1 MYRVTPTSAPFS
13 EEKTMT
19 VRNLIGYRRNGAPI
33 YLAQGGAPT
42 PHEIISSKRGAL
54 LAQRGAILDKAVGEK
69 RGLLA
74 SEQREHNRLSSEIL
88 PLSQRLDD
96 IADLERRQGLDNM
109 ARKDSG
115 FPERSGPV
123 GGAYT
128 SGGSTYHRGEQSPSF
143 FRDLWTAQRGDAD
156 AADRLRSNNREVGME
171 SRALGNTNATGGSA
185 GEFAPPAWILDAYV
199 KLARPGRVTADLF
212 HKEDLPA
219 GVSSVNI
226 PRVATGTTV
235 AIQSMQNTA
244 VSQTDLT
251 TNSLSS
257 GIVTLA
263 GKQVISQQLLDQS
276 GTGGR
281 VDEVVLGDLTGD
293 LARQLGTQV
302 LTGTGVG
309 GQLKGFLTAT
319 SSNVLPWTTTTPT
332 ATGFY
337 GRLAQLQGA
346 INSTRFK
353 APDVI
358 VMHPRRWAWFASF
371 TDSTGRPLVVPSA
384 GAFNSMA
391 SAGDDQAV
399 GRVGSVLGCDV
410 YTDPNI
416 PVNRGGGTEDVVLMF
431 VRDDVWLWEA
441 NLRAEAFT
449 SPLADVMGILY
460 RVYNYF
466 AMVPDRYSASLGQIA
481 GSGLVTPAFAA

>member
-1 MYRVTPTSAPFS
+1 MLHTH
-13 EEKTMT
+13 
-19 VRNLIGYRRNGAPI
+19 LLGYRKNGKPI
-33 YLAQGGAPT
+33 YLIQGGAPT
-42 PHEIISSKRGAL
+42 PHEIISGKRGAL
-54 LAQRGAILDKAVGEK
+54 LAQRGALLDRAVNEK
-69 RGLLA
+69 RGLMA
-74 SEQREHNRLSSEIL
+74 SEQREHDRLSSEIA
-88 PLSQRLDD
+88 PLTVRLGE
-96 IADLERRQGLDNM
+96 IADLERRTKLDN
-109 ARKDSG
+109 AAHAHSG
-115 FPERSGPV
+115 VVQTGLQNGYHV
-123 GGAYT
+123 GG
-128 SGGSTYHRGEQSPSF
+128 GQTYHRGNNSPSF

-235 AIQSMQNTA
+235 AIQSTQNTA

-319 SSNVLPWTTTTPT
+319 SSNVLPWTTATPT

-466 AMVPDRYSASLGQIA
+466 AMVPDRYSASLGQLA

>member
-1 MYRVTPTSAPFS
+1 MLHART
-13 EEKTMT
+13 
-19 VRNLIGYRRNGAPI
+19 LLGYRKSGQPI
-33 YLAQGGAPT
+33 HLIQGGAPT
-42 PHEIISSKRGAL
+42 PAEIIGAKRDAL
-54 LAQRGAILDKAVGEK
+54 LAERGAILNAAVGEK
-69 RGLLA
+69 RGMLA
-74 SEQREHNRLSSEIL
+74 SEQRRYNQLCSEIA
-88 PLSQRLDD
+88 PLTERLDE
-96 IADLERRQGLDNM
+96 IADLERRTKLDN
-109 ARKDSG
+109 AAHAHSG
-115 FPERSGPV
+115 VVQTGLQNAYHV
-123 GGAYT
+123 GG
-128 SGGSTYHRGEQSPSF
+128 GQTYHRGEQSPSF

-235 AIQSMQNTA
+235 AIQSTQNTA

-466 AMVPDRYSASLGQIA
+466 AMVPDRYSASLGQLA

>member
-1 MYRVTPTSAPFS
+1 MLHTP
-13 EEKTMT
+13 
-19 VRNLIGYRRNGAPI
+19 LLGYRKNGKPI
-33 YLAQGGAPT
+33 HLIQGGAPT
-42 PHEIISSKRGAL
+42 PAEIIGAKRDAL
-54 LAQRGAILDKAVGEK
+54 LAERGAILNAAVGEK
-69 RGLLA
+69 RGMLA
-74 SEQREHNRLSSEIL
+74 SEQRRYNQLCSEIA
-88 PLSQRLDD
+88 PLTERLDE
-96 IADLERRQGLDNM
+96 IADLERRTKLDNA
-109 ARKDSG
+109 ARAGSG
-115 FPERSGPV
+115 IPERSGPV

-128 SGGSTYHRGEQSPSF
+128 SGGSTYHGGEQSPSF

-171 SRALGNTNATGGSA
+171 ARALGNTNATGGSA

-212 HKEDLPA
+212 HKENLPE

-226 PRVATGTTV
+226 PRVATGTSV
-235 AIQSMQNTA
+235 AIQSTQNTA

-257 GIVTLA
+257 PIITLA

-319 SSNVLPWTTTTPT
+319 SSNVLPWTTATPT

-410 YTDPNI
+410 YTDPNM
-416 PVNRGGGTEDVVLMF
+416 PVNRGTGTNEDVVLMF
-431 VRDDVWLWEA
+431 VRDDIWLWEA

-466 AMVPDRYSASLGQIA
+466 AMVPDRYSASLGQLS
-481 GSGLVTPAFAA
+481 GTGLVTPQFAT

>member
-1 MYRVTPTSAPFS
+1 MLHART
-13 EEKTMT
+13 
-19 VRNLIGYRRNGAPI
+19 LLGYRRNGAPI

-42 PHEIISSKRGAL
+42 PHEIISGKRGAL
-54 LAQRGAILDKAVGEK
+54 LAQRGALLDRVVNEH
-69 RGLLA
+69 RGLMA
-74 SEQREHNRLSSEIL
+74 SEQREHDRLSSEIG
-88 PLSQRLDD
+88 PLTVRLGE
-96 IADLERRQGLDNM
+96 IADLERRTKLDN
-109 ARKDSG
+109 AAHANSG
-115 FPERSGPV
+115 IVPTGLQNGYHT
-123 GGAYT
+123 GG
-128 SGGSTYHRGEQSPSF
+128 GQTYHRGEQSPSF
-143 FRDLWTAQRGDAD
+143 FRDLWTAQRGNAD

-171 SRALGNTNATGGSA
+171 ARALGNTNATGGSA

-235 AIQSMQNTA
+235 AIQSTQNTA

-293 LARQLGTQV
+293 LARQVGTQV

-466 AMVPDRYSASLGQIA
+466 AMVPDRYSASLGQLA